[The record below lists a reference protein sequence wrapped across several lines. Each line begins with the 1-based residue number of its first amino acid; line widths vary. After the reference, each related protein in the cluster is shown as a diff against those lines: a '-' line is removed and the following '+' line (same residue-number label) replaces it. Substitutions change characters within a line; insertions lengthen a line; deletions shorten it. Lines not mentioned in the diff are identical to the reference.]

1 MPVSRNSSLPAAIQR
16 INYQNQKHAL
26 KVSLDANSRDH
37 AMATSSGRNFT
48 LNTSKESGTSSSGT
62 RTLSQP
68 CAGDPPVRA
77 TVIFPHL
84 LLGSERDVKDSV
96 LMEEERISR
105 VLNVSIN
112 CKRPPLLD
120 DDHFRRIAVHDNNL
134 ENIEPHL
141 DDAVDF
147 LEEARVKKERV
158 LVHCLAG
165 VSRSA
170 TIAIAY
176 VMYYLK
182 LRHNDA
188 YRFVKEKRPTISP
201 NFNFLGQLIEYEK
214 RLTASGRLEKKTQPT
229 PTTTSQ
235 QTPSFPVNPP
245 NFRVTASISVAAAP
259 TRRRKGLKFDLRPA
273 KTTTV
278 ARQQQGYHGCG
289 VVLDLHKTPQEQSR
303 RLGSDGVEDE
313 TPPDDDCDVTM
324 QEALGRTSKSSSLP
338 RRFNLQKP
346 MTAASYVGATSS
358 SFFKCQTA
366 PCTPSASLPFPFLHG
381 NHNDVEMRDEEKP
394 PSPMYDDDKVSS
406 QGNAQQQL
414 FYAPYLQKRHKAFQT
429 RSKCA
434 RSPLVVKKSF
444 QPPVYMHSK
453 SMVCRKTYKNKK
465 PQTPSADLK
474 LSALSLSQNYS
485 NFEGESRKQEES
497 VQGRFKLACGT
508 KLKMKWRNR
517 KVQGGA
523 RKQDDVK
530 CS

>member
-1 MPVSRNSSLPAAIQR
+1 
-16 INYQNQKHAL
+16 L
-26 KVSLDANSRDH
+26 KVTLDANSRHLAAPSDF
-37 AMATSSGRNFT
+37 A
-48 LNTSKESGTSSSGT
+48 LNTSKESGTSSGGGGGA

-147 LEEARVKKERV
+147 LEEARQKKERV

-214 RLTASGRLEKKTQPT
+214 RLTACGRLEKKTQTIPT
-229 PTTTSQ
+229 PSATPHPK
-235 QTPSFPVNPP
+235 TPSFQVHCPS
-245 NFRVTASISVAAAP
+245 FRVSSSISVTSAP
-259 TRRRKGLKFDLRPA
+259 SRRRKGLKFDLRPA

-278 ARQQQGYHGCG
+278 ARQQGYHGCG

-324 QEALGRTSKSSSLP
+324 QDALGRTSKSNSLP

-346 MTAASYVGATSS
+346 TSAANYVGAASS

-381 NHNDVEMRDEEKP
+381 NHQDVEMRDEEKP
-394 PSPMYDDDKVSS
+394 PSPVHDGKVSQ
-406 QGNAQQQL
+406 QGNTQQL
-414 FYAPYLQKRHKAFQT
+414 FYAPYFQKRHKAFQT
-429 RSKCA
+429 PSKCA
-434 RSPLVVKKSF
+434 RSPLVVNKSF
-444 QPPVYMHSK
+444 QRPVYMHSK
-453 SMVCRKTYKNKK
+453 SLVCRQTFSLKHKK

-474 LSALSLSQNYS
+474 LSALSLSQNC
-485 NFEGESRKQEES
+485 EGESRKQEEKAP
-497 VQGRFKLACGT
+497 GRFKLACGT

-517 KVQGGA
+517 KGVQGSGV